1 MTDGPIASA
10 SSRCYQVAHRTVYRY
25 SDVVTSSYGRGFLI
39 PRDSA
44 RQRCLSHE
52 LIIEPE
58 AADSSTSRDVYG
70 NISSYF
76 HVTERHHRLSIT
88 SNSVVEVDPPPPE
101 LYGGG
106 SARAPWEIARP
117 VGLDGALATEF
128 TLDLQPPEITDELR
142 AYAAPSFEPGRP
154 LIEVLRDLTS
164 RIYSEFAYRSG
175 STTVST
181 QVSEVLAAREGV
193 CQDFARL
200 AIACLRANGL
210 AASYVSGYLATDPP
224 PGKERMIGIDATHA
238 WASVWTPQNQWLG
251 LDPTN
256 DQMVDERYIIVGF
269 GRDYADVPPLRGII
283 YTDSESSVID
293 VAVDVAPYRG
303 RSAACVISSARTAA
317 STWPLRIRCVCR
329 AVVGSASPSTTWPCW
344 SSKPARTRSTPARS
358 MRASTNSAPTFIWL
372 NAIGWWRWHRPGG
385 CANRA
390 H

>member
-1 MTDGPIASA
+1 
-10 SSRCYQVAHRTVYRY
+10 VYRY

-58 AADSSTSRDVYG
+58 AADSSTSRDGYG

-76 HVTERHHRLSIT
+76 HVTERHHTLSIT
-88 SNSVVEVDPPPPE
+88 SSSVVEVDPPPPE

-142 AYAAPSFEPGRP
+142 AYAAPSFEAGRP
-154 LIEVLRDLTS
+154 LIDVLRGLTS
-164 RIYSEFAYRSG
+164 RIYTDFTYQSG

-210 AASYVSGYLATDPP
+210 AASYVSVYLATDPP

-256 DQMVDERYIIVGF
+256 DQMVDERYIVVGF

-293 VAVDVAPYRG
+293 VSVDVAPYEG
-303 RSAACVISSARTAA
+303 GV
-317 STWPLRIRCVCR
+317 LR
-329 AVVGSASPSTTWPCW
+329 A
-344 SSKPARTRSTPARS
+344 
-358 MRASTNSAPTFIWL
+358 
-372 NAIGWWRWHRPGG
+372 
-385 CANRA
+385 
-390 H
+390 

>member
-1 MTDGPIASA
+1 
-10 SSRCYQVAHRTVYRY
+10 VYHY
-25 SDVVTSSYGRGFLI
+25 SDVVTSSYGRGFLT
-39 PRDSA
+39 PRDLT

-52 LIIEPE
+52 LVIEPE
-58 AADSSTSRDVYG
+58 AADSSTSRDIYG

-76 HVTERHHRLSIT
+76 HVTERHTALSIT
-88 SNSVVEVDPPPPE
+88 SKSVVEVDPPPAD

-117 VGLDGALATEF
+117 VGVEGALATEF

-154 LIEVLRDLTS
+154 LIDVLGDLTS
-164 RIYSEFAYRSG
+164 RIYSDFAYRSG

-181 QVSEVLAAREGV
+181 QVAEVLAAREGV

-224 PGKERMIGIDATHA
+224 PGKERMIGVDATHA

-256 DQMVDERYIIVGF
+256 DQMVDERYIVVGF

-293 VAVDVAPYRG
+293 VAVDVAPDE
-303 RSAACVISSARTAA
+303 
-317 STWPLRIRCVCR
+317 
-329 AVVGSASPSTTWPCW
+329 
-344 SSKPARTRSTPARS
+344 
-358 MRASTNSAPTFIWL
+358 
-372 NAIGWWRWHRPGG
+372 GG
-385 CANRA
+385 LLHA
-390 H
+390 

>member
-1 MTDGPIASA
+1 VTDGRIASA
-10 SSRCYQVAHRTVYRY
+10 SSRCYQISHSTVYRY

-39 PRDSA
+39 PRDSS

-58 AADSSTSRDVYG
+58 AADSSTSRDGYG

-76 HVTERHHRLSIT
+76 HVTERHNTLSIH

-117 VGLDGALATEF
+117 VGVDGALAIEF

-164 RIYSEFAYRSG
+164 RIFTDFTYRSG

-181 QVSEVLAAREGV
+181 GVAEVLAAREGV

-256 DQMVDERYIIVGF
+256 DQMVDERYIFVGF

-283 YTDSESSVID
+283 YTDAESSAID
-293 VAVDVAPYRG
+293 VSVDVAPCDG
-303 RSAACVISSARTAA
+303 GV
-317 STWPLRIRCVCR
+317 LR
-329 AVVGSASPSTTWPCW
+329 A
-344 SSKPARTRSTPARS
+344 
-358 MRASTNSAPTFIWL
+358 
-372 NAIGWWRWHRPGG
+372 
-385 CANRA
+385 
-390 H
+390 

>member
-1 MTDGPIASA
+1 MGPGRTPGGAVTAFPDGPTAWG
-10 SSRCYQVAHRTVYRY
+10 SSRCYQITHRTVYRY
-25 SDVVTSSYGRGFLI
+25 SDVVTNSYGRGFLT

-52 LIIEPE
+52 LVIEPE
-58 AADSSTSRDVYG
+58 AADSSASRDVYG

-76 HVTERHHRLSIT
+76 HVTERHHTLSIT
-88 SNSVVEVDPPPPE
+88 SNSVVEVDTPPPE

-128 TLDLQPPEITDELR
+128 ILDLKPPEITDELR

-154 LIEVLRDLTS
+154 LIEMLRDLTS
-164 RIYSEFAYRSG
+164 RIYSDFTYRSG

-283 YTDSESSVID
+283 YTDSQSSVID
-293 VAVDVAPYRG
+293 VAVDVVPYEG
-303 RSAACVISSARTAA
+303 GV
-317 STWPLRIRCVCR
+317 LR
-329 AVVGSASPSTTWPCW
+329 A
-344 SSKPARTRSTPARS
+344 
-358 MRASTNSAPTFIWL
+358 
-372 NAIGWWRWHRPGG
+372 
-385 CANRA
+385 
-390 H
+390 